1 MIDHIAAI
9 QTQSQY
15 STQYTTIEMLSCTVQ
30 TMIVSALLADLGV
43 ASAIPPRTP
52 TNSHGKTHWI
62 RHDSIGLGPRQEH
75 GVAGFHDQIFVVGG
89 VRYDNN
95 NTVETV
101 NLVEYYSIEEQKW
114 HVAAPLPQAV
124 NHANAAAVDGK
135 VYVLGSL
142 TAGVNWTALPDTY
155 VYTSGNDSWTAL
167 APMPNGTARGAS
179 AIGVYD
185 DTVYLAGGQLFL
197 EIVPPYEQ
205 PGLDLVSSYNTTSNT
220 WNTALP
226 NLPQARQHVSGTVV
240 SSTFYVIGG
249 REFDIHSFHNT
260 TFALDLNNP
269 TEWREMAQMPTAR
282 GSLACAALGTV
293 IYCFGGEGDAS
304 NAYEIFGQVEA
315 YDTMTDTWSSLP
327 PMEVPRH
334 GTGAVALAGNIWIP
348 GGGVKTAM
356 APVGIVDSFEVV

>member
-1 MIDHIAAI
+1 MFSFI
-9 QTQSQY
+9 S
-15 STQYTTIEMLSCTVQ
+15 Q
-30 TMIVSALLADLGV
+30 TMIISTLLANLGA
-43 ASAIPPRTP
+43 ASAIIPRTS
-52 TNSHGKTHWI
+52 TNTNGKTHWT
-62 RHDSIGLGPRQEH
+62 RHNSIGLGPRQEH
-75 GVAGFHDQIFVVGG
+75 GVAGFDDTIFVVGG
-89 VRYDNN
+89 VRYNNNN

-101 NLVEYYSIEEQKW
+101 NLVEYYAIGEQKW

-142 TAGVNWTALPDTY
+142 SAGVNWTALPETY

-167 APMPNGTARGAS
+167 VPLPEGTARGAS
-179 AIGVYD
+179 AIGVYN
-185 DTVYLAGGQLFL
+185 DTVYLAGGQLYL
-197 EIVPPYEQ
+197 EIVPPYQQ

-220 WNTALP
+220 WSTALP

-240 SSTFYVIGG
+240 GSTFYVIGG

-260 TFALDLNNP
+260 TFALDLSNP

-282 GSLACAALGTV
+282 GSLACAALETV
-293 IYCFGGEGDAS
+293 IYCFGGEGDNS
-304 NAYEIFGQVEA
+304 NEYEIFSQVEA
-315 YDTMTDTWSSLP
+315 YDTVADTWSSLP

-334 GTGAVALAGNIWIP
+334 GAGAVALGERIWIS

-356 APVGIVDSFEVV
+356 APVGIVDSFGFV

>member
-1 MIDHIAAI
+1 
-9 QTQSQY
+9 
-15 STQYTTIEMLSCTVQ
+15 MLSFSFQVTIAS
-30 TMIVSALLADLGV
+30 TLLANLGATSAV
-43 ASAIPPRTP
+43 IPRAS
-52 TNSHGKTHWI
+52 TNANGTSQWT

-75 GVAGFHDQIFVVGG
+75 GVAGFDDTIFVVGG

-101 NLVEYYSIEEQKW
+101 NLVEYYSVEEEKW
-114 HVAAPLPQAV
+114 HVAAPFPQAV

-135 VYVLGSL
+135 VFVLGSL
-142 TAGVNWTALPDTY
+142 SAGVNWTALPESY

-167 APMPNGTARGAS
+167 APMPEGTARGAS

-185 DTVYLAGGQLFL
+185 DTVYLAGGQLYL
-197 EIVPPYEQ
+197 EIVPPYQQ

-240 SSTFYVIGG
+240 GSTFYVIGG
-249 REFDIHSFHNT
+249 REYDIHSFHNT
-260 TFALDLNNP
+260 TYALDLNNP
-269 TEWREMAQMPTAR
+269 TKWREMAQMPTAR
-282 GSLACAALGTV
+282 GSLACAALETV

-304 NAYEIFGQVEA
+304 NEYEIFAQVEA
-315 YDTMTDTWSSLP
+315 YDTVTDTWSSLP

-334 GTGAVALAGNIWIP
+334 GAGAVALDGRIWIP

-356 APVGIVDSFEVV
+356 APVGIVDSFGVL